1 MEQTDTH
8 TQADV
13 VSGAAPVRDEQ
24 PPADPNVPG
33 WGTTVIQITNYY
45 AGTEIQRAHTDLIR
59 GGTAGSLQY

>member
-8 TQADV
+8 TQTDISSA
-13 VSGAAPVRDEQ
+13 VRDEQ
-24 PPADPNVPG
+24 ASAATKVPG
-33 WGTTVIQITNYY
+33 QGTTVIQITNYY